1 MTTQKSIMV
10 MDNTGKVKPIITLD
24 GVTKKSKL
32 IFDEIAETIISKNKK
47 ILVGYNKENKKKIK
61 EEYNF

>member
-10 MDNTGKVKPIITLD
+10 MDKTGKVKPLITLD

-32 IFDEIAETIISKNKK
+32 VFDEIADTI
-47 ILVGYNKENKKKIK
+47 
-61 EEYNF
+61 

>member
-1 MTTQKSIMV
+1 
-10 MDNTGKVKPIITLD
+10 
-24 GVTKKSKL
+24 VTKKSKL
-32 IFDEIAETIISKNKK
+32 VFDEITDTILNKNNK